1 MESKIITHRAWLRVL
16 SALALVMASCHTLWA
31 QNVVISPTTG
41 KFVAALTEGSELG
54 FERGWS
60 SLWRHDQLQ
69 LSLSVSDEEGL
80 DAGGEFKKPAGNL
93 LRKDDSSFYIAG
105 GSASNS
111 QIILS
116 LPKGYRITSYE
127 IVLLNENNG
136 KTISELK
143 CGSIYKS
150 FRETDS
156 GFSQTKAYAKSANGN
171 SQMSWRNEPTEY
183 VIKRTSTGKG
193 DMGDHLYF
201 QIQRESKSFYALTV
215 KSFEIHFAADNDF
228 TTRVTPTSASNGAVS
243 VSTSSFNVGITDLGP
258 IQPQKKSGKT
268 YYAYS
273 YENVKPLTAAFT
285 LFQEDAV
292 KDGVAKEGVATQ
304 KKISTVETQKP
315 VYDWWGNIKTPGK
328 YVYSLKSGVYY
339 IESPTSMVSQNNIQ
353 LPIGYRITGAKLIC
367 RKSANNSS
375 NYTVRLYNADG
386 KTYNDLTVTKTTEQE
401 IEVGNLNNDAVK
413 FEVIGSDAAYVTFD
427 ITMQALSPYVKN
439 LDINC
444 HDNAGNTITNT
455 FTVSNFF
462 VSGGKFVFYVPEES
476 NGIWRFT
483 FDNLRSDYA
492 DNTYY
497 DNSGIGKS
505 RYSFVNSP
513 YWETAAS
520 LYNSD
525 PNHTYTD
532 KIKVET
538 AGNRAFRFNNADEL
552 DNNSTSTEIRY
563 WTEYPF
569 SIQNYLAQNSLNK
582 FDAVYV
588 DENETGEAYIFTAD
602 ETRYNIAPTTATEHR
617 YYAFYKMEVVVKK
630 KTYQPI
636 VELKKIYDRTCYE
649 GDVEFAQYGAKVTT
663 ETLADGTMGYLTA
676 TQIKDAVTEKL
687 NELGAKPEHLLYVDA
702 SALHSVYQPNALNAL
717 QNAIG
722 KNALIYLP
730 RFTTYNGNNCAT
742 KTLAGSFISCGNIIF
757 TDKHPFYAP
766 YDIDVNAANYASY
779 ERKITV
785 VNDVEYGK
793 SVNATIMLPFTLKLD
808 KDGVH
813 YNRDYNG
820 NLINDVSF
828 SVNTLQSEKC
838 MEYTDSPYGNRI
850 DYAENYA
857 HFVQY
862 TEEMTEPNAPY
873 MVRVEEAPD
882 DPTCLFSAIQYGAEI
897 KATEGMNA
905 TNYTYSGDVAKGTL
919 GVECTF
925 TPLAT
930 YAGSKLDKTG
940 NYFYFAKNWFLC
952 SQNIVSSNYLYVHP
966 FRAFFEYTGT
976 TQARRFGIIFGE
988 NTGDATAIE
997 TAAQTTTPNGLSVS
1011 TLNGGLE
1018 ISASVTTVVRINN
1031 VCGEAVANVAI
1042 KGGETKSVHL
1052 PSGIYVV
1059 EGKKVV
1065 VK

>member
-1 MESKIITHRAWLRVL
+1 MKSKIITHRAWLRVL

-41 KFVAALTEGSELG
+41 KFVAAKTLGSEVG

-69 LSLSVSDEEGL
+69 LSLSVSDDKGL
-80 DAGGEFKKPAGNL
+80 DAGGEFTNPAGNL
-93 LRKDDSSFYIAG
+93 LRKDDTSFYIAG
-105 GSASNS
+105 GKSKNS

-136 KTISELK
+136 KTISELN
-143 CGSIYKS
+143 CGRISKS

-171 SQMSWRNEPTEY
+171 YQMSRDNENTEY

-201 QIQRESKSFYALTV
+201 QIERGGDAFYALTV

-243 VSTSSFNVGITDLGP
+243 VSTSSFNVGIADLGP
-258 IQPQKKSGKT
+258 IQPQTKSGKT

-273 YENVKPLTAAFT
+273 YENVNPLKAAFT

-292 KDGVAKEGVATQ
+292 NDGVAKEGVATQ
-304 KKISTVETQKP
+304 KKISTVRIQRNPAKF
-315 VYDWWGNIKTPGK
+315 
-328 YVYSLKSGVYY
+328 VYSLKSGVYY

-386 KTYNDLTVTKTTEQE
+386 KTYNDLTVTSTTEQK

-439 LDINC
+439 MDINC

-525 PNHTYTD
+525 PNHTYLD
-532 KIKVET
+532 KIHVET

-552 DNNSTSTEIRY
+552 DNNSQSTETRY

-569 SIQNYLAQNSLNK
+569 SIQNYLAQDSQNK

-588 DENETGEAYIFTAD
+588 EENETGEAYIFTAD

-617 YYAFYKMEVVVKK
+617 YYAYYKMEVEVKK

-636 VELKKIYDRTCYE
+636 VEIKKIYDRTCYE

-663 ETLADGTMGYLTA
+663 EKLADGTMGYLTA
-676 TQIKDAVTEKL
+676 TQIKEAVT
-687 NELGAKPEHLLYVDA
+687 NELQKLGAKPEHLLYVDA

-717 QNAIG
+717 QKAIG

-785 VNDVEYGK
+785 VNSVEYGK

-808 KDGVH
+808 EDGVH

-820 NLINDVSF
+820 NLINDVKF
-828 SVNTLQSEKC
+828 SVKTLQSEKC

-857 HFVQY
+857 HFVPF
-862 TEEMTEPNAPY
+862 TGEMTEPNAPY
-873 MVRVEEAPD
+873 MVHVKEAPD

-905 TNYTYSGDVAKGTL
+905 TDYTYSGDVATGTL
-919 GVECTF
+919 DVECTF
-925 TPLAT
+925 TPLAS
-930 YAGSKLDKTG
+930 YAGNKLDKTG

-952 SQNIVSSNYLYVHP
+952 SQNILSSNYLYVHP

-976 TQARRFGIIFGE
+976 TKARRFGIIFGE
-988 NTGDATAIE
+988 NTGGSTAIE

>member
-1 MESKIITHRAWLRVL
+1 MKSKIITHRAWLRVL

-41 KFVAALTEGSELG
+41 KFVAALTSDDEVG
-54 FERGWS
+54 FGKGWS

-69 LSLSVSDEEGL
+69 LSLSVSDYEGL

-136 KTISELK
+136 KKIGETNFGNIT
-143 CGSIYKS
+143 KS

-156 GFSQTKAYAKSANGN
+156 GFSQTKAYAKSASGN
-171 SQMSWRNEPTEY
+171 SQMSSRNDNTEY

-201 QIQRESKSFYALTV
+201 QIERGGDAFYALTV

-243 VSTSSFNVGITDLGP
+243 VSTSSFNVGIADLGP
-258 IQPQKKSGKT
+258 IQPRKKSGGKT

-285 LFQEDAV
+285 LFQKDAV
-292 KDGVAKEGVATQ
+292 KDGVAEEGVATQ
-304 KKISTVETQKP
+304 KKISTVRIQRNPAKF
-315 VYDWWGNIKTPGK
+315 
-328 YVYSLKSGVYY
+328 VYSLKSGVYY

-367 RKSANNSS
+367 RKSAKNAG

-386 KTYNDLTVTKTTEQE
+386 KTYNDLTVTSTDDQG

-413 FEVIGSDAAYVTFD
+413 FEVNGSDEAYITFD

-439 LDINC
+439 MDIKC

-455 FTVSNFF
+455 FTASNFF

-476 NGIWRFT
+476 NGKWRFT

-513 YWETAAS
+513 YWDTAAS
-520 LYNSD
+520 LYSSN

-532 KIKVET
+532 KIHVET

-552 DNNSTSTEIRY
+552 DNNSQSTEIRY

-569 SIQNYLAQNSLNK
+569 SIQNYLAQGGQFTDVN
-582 FDAVYV
+582 VG
-588 DENETGEAYIFTAD
+588 ENETGEAYIFTAD

-617 YYAFYKMEVVVKK
+617 YYAFYKMEVEVKK

-636 VELKKIYDRTCYE
+636 VEIKKIYDRTCYE

-676 TQIKDAVTEKL
+676 TQIKDAVT
-687 NELGAKPEHLLYVDA
+687 NELQKLGAKPEHLLYVDA

-785 VNDVEYGK
+785 VNSVEYGK

-808 KDGVH
+808 ENGIH
-813 YNRDYNG
+813 HNRDYNG

-828 SVNTLQSEKC
+828 TVKTLQSEKC

-857 HFVQY
+857 HFVPF
-862 TEEMTEPNAPY
+862 TEEMTKPNAPY
-873 MVRVEEAPD
+873 MVHVKEAPD

-905 TNYTYSGDVAKGTL
+905 TDYTYSGDVATGTL

-952 SQNIVSSNYLYVHP
+952 SQNIVTSAYLYVHP

-988 NTGDATAIE
+988 NTGGATAIE
-997 TAAQTTTPNGLSVS
+997 TTAQTTTPNGLSVS

-1031 VCGEAVANVAI
+1031 ICGEAVANVAI

>member
-69 LSLSVSDEEGL
+69 LSLSVSDEVGL
-80 DAGGEFKKPAGNL
+80 DAGGEFKNPAGNL

-105 GSASNS
+105 GSSYNC

-136 KTISELK
+136 KTISETK
-143 CGSIYKS
+143 CGNITKS

-171 SQMSWRNEPTEY
+171 PQMSSTNENTEY

-201 QIQRESKSFYALTV
+201 QIERGDDAFYALTV

-228 TTRVTPTSASNGAVS
+228 TTRVTPTSASSSAVS
-243 VSTSSFNVGITDLGP
+243 VSTSSFNVGIADLGP
-258 IQPQKKSGKT
+258 IQPQTKNGKT

-273 YENVKPLTAAFT
+273 YKKVKPLEAAFT

-304 KKISTVETQKP
+304 KKISTVNTSSWLNP
-315 VYDWWGNIKTPGK
+315 A

-339 IESPTSMVSQNNIQ
+339 IESPTSMVSQNNIK

-367 RKSANNSS
+367 RKRAKNSG

-386 KTYNDLTVTKTTEQE
+386 KTCKELKVTSTTEKK

-413 FEVIGSDAAYVTFD
+413 FEVNGSDEAYVTFD

-439 LDINC
+439 MDIKC

-476 NGIWRFT
+476 NGRWRFT

-505 RYSFVNSP
+505 RYSFVKSP
-513 YWETAAS
+513 YWATAES

-532 KIKVET
+532 KIHVET

-552 DNNSTSTEIRY
+552 DNNSTSTETRY

-569 SIQNYLAQNSLNK
+569 SIQNYLAQNSQNK

-588 DENETGEAYIFTAD
+588 RENETGEAYIFTAD
-602 ETRYNIAPTTATEHR
+602 ETRYNIAPTIATEHR
-617 YYAFYKMEVVVKK
+617 YYAFYKMEVEVKK

-636 VELKKIYDRTCYE
+636 VEIKKIYDRTCYE
-649 GDVEFAQYGAKVTT
+649 GDVEYAQYGAKVTT
-663 ETLADGTMGYLTA
+663 EKLADGTMGYLTA
-676 TQIKDAVTEKL
+676 TQIKDAVT
-687 NELGAKPEHLLYVDA
+687 NELQKLGAKSEHLLYVDA
-702 SALHSVYQPNALNAL
+702 SALHSVYQPKALNAL

-785 VNDVEYGK
+785 VNSVEYGK

-808 KDGVH
+808 ENGIH
-813 YNRDYNG
+813 HNRDYNG
-820 NLINDVSF
+820 NLINHVSF
-828 SVNTLQSEKC
+828 SVKTLQSDNC
-838 MEYTDSPYGNRI
+838 MEYTKSPYGDRI
-850 DYAENYA
+850 DYEHYA
-857 HFVQY
+857 HFVPF

-873 MVRVEEAPD
+873 MVHVEKAPD
-882 DPTCLFSAIQYGAEI
+882 DETCLFSAIQYGAEI
-897 KATEGMNA
+897 KATEGMNPA
-905 TNYTYSGDVAKGTL
+905 DYTYKGDEATGTL
-919 GVECTF
+919 DVECRF

-976 TQARRFGIIFGE
+976 TKARRFGIIFGE
-988 NTGDATAIE
+988 NTGGATAIE

-1031 VCGEAVANVAI
+1031 ICGEAVANVAI

>member
-1 MESKIITHRAWLRVL
+1 MKSKIITHRAWLRVL

-41 KFVAALTEGSELG
+41 KFVAALTSDDEVG
-54 FERGWS
+54 FGKGWS

-69 LSLSVSDEEGL
+69 LSLSVSDDEGL
-80 DAGGEFKKPAGNL
+80 DAGGEFTNPAGNL

-105 GSASNS
+105 GKASDS

-136 KTISELK
+136 KTVGELD
-143 CGSIYKS
+143 CGRITKS

-156 GFSQTKAYAKSANGN
+156 RFSQTKAYAESASGN
-171 SQMSWRNEPTEY
+171 SQMNRTNENTEY

-201 QIQRESKSFYALTV
+201 QIKKGEGSAFYALTV

-228 TTRVTPTSASNGAVS
+228 TTRVTPASVSSSTVS
-243 VSTSSFNVGITDLGP
+243 VSTSSFNVGIADLGP
-258 IQPQKKSGKT
+258 IQPRKKDGKK

-273 YENVKPLTAAFT
+273 FINVKPLTAAFT

-304 KKISTVETQKP
+304 KKISTVNTSSWLNP
-315 VYDWWGNIKTPGK
+315 A

-339 IESPTSMVSQNNIQ
+339 IESPTSMVSQNNIK

-367 RKSANNSS
+367 RKRAKNSDD
-375 NYTVRLYNADG
+375 YTVRLYNADG
-386 KTYNDLTVTKTTEQE
+386 QAYKELRVTSTTEKK

-439 LDINC
+439 MDIKC

-476 NGIWRFT
+476 SGKWRFT

-513 YWETAAS
+513 YWETASS

-525 PNHTYTD
+525 PNHTYKD
-532 KIKVET
+532 KIYVET

-552 DNNSTSTEIRY
+552 DNNSQSTETRY

-569 SIQNYLAQNSLNK
+569 SIQNYLEQDSQNK
-582 FDAVYV
+582 FTDVYV
-588 DENETGEAYIFTAD
+588 GENETGEAYIFTAD

-617 YYAFYKMEVVVKK
+617 YYAFYKMEVEVKK

-636 VELKKIYDRTCYE
+636 VEIKKIYDRTCYE
-649 GDVEFAQYGAKVTT
+649 GDVEYAQYGAKVTT
-663 ETLADGTMGYLTA
+663 EKLADGTMGYLTA
-676 TQIKDAVTEKL
+676 TQIKDAITD
-687 NELGAKPEHLLYVDA
+687 ELRKTNATPDRLLYVDA
-702 SALHSVYQPNALNAL
+702 SELHSVYQPNALHAL

-808 KDGVH
+808 ENGIH
-813 YNRDYNG
+813 HNRDYNG

-857 HFVQY
+857 HFVPF
-862 TEEMTEPNAPY
+862 TEEMTKPNAPY
-873 MVRVEEAPD
+873 MVHVKEAPD

-905 TNYTYSGDVAKGTL
+905 TDYTYSGDVATGTL

-952 SQNIVSSNYLYVHP
+952 SQNIVTSAYLYVHP

-988 NTGDATAIE
+988 NTGGATAIE

>member
-41 KFVAALTEGSELG
+41 KFVAALTDDDEVG
-54 FERGWS
+54 FQRGWS

-69 LSLSVSDEEGL
+69 LSLSVSDEGGL
-80 DAGGEFKKPAGNL
+80 DAGGEFTNPAGNL

-136 KTISELK
+136 RTISETK
-143 CGSIYKS
+143 CGNITKS

-171 SQMSWRNEPTEY
+171 PQMSWRNEPTEY

-201 QIQRESKSFYALTV
+201 QIKKGEGNAFYALTV

-228 TTRVTPTSASNGAVS
+228 TTSITPSATISKAVS
-243 VSTSSFNVGITDLGP
+243 VSKADFNVGIADLGP
-258 IQPQKKSGKT
+258 IQPQTKNDKT

-273 YENVKPLTAAFT
+273 YENVKPLKAAFT

-292 KDGVAKEGVATQ
+292 KDGLATEGVAGTN
-304 KKISTVETQKP
+304 KITVSSWYKAYYT
-315 VYDWWGNIKTPGK
+315 
-328 YVYSLKSGVYY
+328 LKSGTYY
-339 IESPTSMVSQNNIQ
+339 IESPTSMVSQNNIS

-367 RKSANNSS
+367 RKKLNGKNF
-375 NYTVRLYNADG
+375 TLRLYNADG
-386 KTYNDLTVTKTTEQE
+386 ESYTDHQVTSTDDQSFTVS
-401 IEVGNLNNDAVK
+401 GLNNDAVK
-413 FEVIGSDAAYVTFD
+413 FEVIGSGDALLKYD
-427 ITMQALSPYVKN
+427 ITMQALSPYIKN
-439 LDINC
+439 MDIVC
-444 HDNAGNTITNT
+444 HDQNNNTITNT
-455 FTVSNFF
+455 YTTNNFS
-462 VSGGKFVFYVPEES
+462 VRGGKFVFYVPEES
-476 NGIWRFT
+476 QGKWRIT
-483 FDNLRSDYA
+483 FENLRSDYA

-497 DNSGIGKS
+497 DNTGIGNS
-505 RYSFVNSP
+505 RYSFVMSP
-513 YWETAAS
+513 YWNTALN

-525 PNHTYTD
+525 PNHTYAD
-532 KIKVET
+532 KVKLEVT
-538 AGNRAFRFNNADEL
+538 GDKAFRFNNADEL
-552 DNNSTSTEIRY
+552 DNNSTSTETRY

-569 SIQNYLAQNSLNK
+569 SINSYLKNGSK
-582 FDAVYV
+582 FGECYI
-588 DENETGEAYIFTAD
+588 DEGKTGEAYLFTAD

-617 YYAFYKMEVVVKK
+617 YYAYYKMEVEVIK
-630 KTYQPI
+630 KTYKPI
-636 VELKKIYDRTCYE
+636 VELKKIYDTTCYE

-663 ETLADGTMGYLTA
+663 EKLADGTMGYLTA
-676 TQIKDAVTEKL
+676 TQINEAVT
-687 NELGAKPEHLLYVDA
+687 NELQKLGAKSEHLLYVDA

-785 VNDVEYGK
+785 VNSVEYGK

-905 TNYTYSGDVAKGTL
+905 TNYTYSGDVATGTL

-952 SQNIVSSNYLYVHP
+952 SQNIVTSAYLYVHP

-988 NTGDATAIE
+988 NNGGATAIE
-997 TAAQTTTPNGLSVS
+997 TAAQTTIPNGLSVS

-1031 VCGEAVANVAI
+1031 ICGEAVANVAI

>member
-1 MESKIITHRAWLRVL
+1 MKSKIITHRAWLRVMF
-16 SALALVMASCHTLWA
+16 AFALVMASCHTLWA
-31 QNVVISPTTG
+31 QNVVVSPTTG
-41 KFVAALTEGSELG
+41 KFVAASTYSGEIG

-60 SLWRHDQLQ
+60 SLWRHEQLQ
-69 LSLSVSDEEGL
+69 LSLSVSDHTTL
-80 DAGGEFKKPAGNL
+80 DEGGEFDNPAGNL
-93 LRKDDSSFYIAG
+93 LKKDDTSFYIAG
-105 GSASNS
+105 GSSNNS

-143 CGSIYKS
+143 CGSISKS

-156 GFSQTKAYAKSANGN
+156 KFSQTKAIAKSEGGKTLMGGN
-171 SQMSWRNEPTEY
+171 NESTEY
-183 VIKRTSTGKG
+183 VIRRTSSGKG

-201 QIQRESKSFYALTV
+201 QIQKDKDKDAYYALTV
-215 KSFEIHFAADNDF
+215 KSFEVHFAADNDF
-228 TTRVTPTSASNGAVS
+228 TTHVTPASASSTAVS
-243 VSTSSFNVGITDLGP
+243 VSASSFNVGIADLGP
-258 IQPQKKSGKT
+258 IQPQTKNGKT

-273 YENVKPLTAAFT
+273 YKNVKPLKAAFT

-367 RKSANNSS
+367 RKKAKNSDD
-375 NYTVRLYNADG
+375 YTVRLYNADG
-386 KTYNDLTVTKTTEQE
+386 QACKELNVTLTTEQE

-413 FEVIGSDAAYVTFD
+413 FEVNGSDEAYITFD

-439 LDINC
+439 MDIKC

-476 NGIWRFT
+476 NGNWNFT

-513 YWETAAS
+513 YWDTAAS
-520 LYNSD
+520 LYSSN

-532 KIKVET
+532 KIHVET

-552 DNNSTSTEIRY
+552 DNNSQSTETRY

-569 SIQNYLAQNSLNK
+569 SIQNYLAQGGQFTAVSVGENK
-582 FDAVYV
+582 
-588 DENETGEAYIFTAD
+588 TGEAYIFTAD

-617 YYAFYKMEVVVKK
+617 YYAFYKMEVEVKK

-636 VELKKIYDRTCYE
+636 VEIKKIYDRTCYE

-676 TQIKDAVTEKL
+676 IQIKDAVT
-687 NELGAKPEHLLYVDA
+687 NELQKLGAKPEHLLYVDA
-702 SALHSVYQPNALNAL
+702 SALHSVYQPIALNAL

-785 VNDVEYGK
+785 VNSVEYGK

-808 KDGVH
+808 ENGIH
-813 YNRDYNG
+813 HNRDYNG

-828 SVNTLQSEKC
+828 TVKTLQSEKC

-850 DYAENYA
+850 DYAEYYA
-857 HFVQY
+857 HFVPF
-862 TEEMTEPNAPY
+862 TGEVTKPNAPY
-873 MVRVEEAPD
+873 MVHVKEAPD

-905 TNYTYSGDVAKGTL
+905 TDYTYSGDVATGTL

-952 SQNIVSSNYLYVHP
+952 SQNIVTSAYLYVHP

-988 NTGDATAIE
+988 NTGGSTAIE
-997 TAAQTTTPNGLSVS
+997 TAVQTTTPNGLSVS

>member
-1 MESKIITHRAWLRVL
+1 MKSKIITHRAWLRVL

-41 KFVAALTEGSELG
+41 KFVAAKTLGNEVG

-69 LSLSVSDEEGL
+69 LSLSVSDDKGL
-80 DAGGEFKKPAGNL
+80 DAGGEFTNPAGNL
-93 LRKDDSSFYIAG
+93 LRKDDTSFYIAG
-105 GSASNS
+105 GKSKNS

-136 KTISELK
+136 RTISELD
-143 CGSIYKS
+143 CGSITKS

-156 GFSQTKAYAKSANGN
+156 GFKQTKVYAKSANGN

-201 QIQRESKSFYALTV
+201 QIERGDDAFYALTV

-228 TTRVTPTSASNGAVS
+228 TTRVTPASASSSAVS

-258 IQPQKKSGKT
+258 IQPQTKNDKT

-273 YENVKPLTAAFT
+273 YDDVKPLTAAFT

-292 KDGVAKEGVATQ
+292 NDGVAKEGVATQ
-304 KKISTVETQKP
+304 KKISIANTSS
-315 VYDWWGNIKTPGK
+315 WWNPA

-367 RKSANNSS
+367 RKRAKNSDD
-375 NYTVRLYNADG
+375 YTVRLYNADG
-386 KTYNDLTVTKTTEQE
+386 KTYNDLTVTSTDDKE

-413 FEVIGSDAAYVTFD
+413 FAIIGSDAAYVTFD

-439 LDINC
+439 MDINC

-476 NGIWRFT
+476 QGKWRFT

-532 KIKVET
+532 KIYVET

-552 DNNSTSTEIRY
+552 DNNSTSTETRY

-569 SIQNYLAQNSLNK
+569 SIQNYLAQGGQ
-582 FDAVYV
+582 FTDVYV
-588 DENETGEAYIFTAD
+588 GENETGEAYIFTAD

-617 YYAFYKMEVVVKK
+617 YYAFYKMEVEVKK

-636 VELKKIYDRTCYE
+636 VEIKKIYDRTCYE

-676 TQIKDAVTEKL
+676 TQITDAVT
-687 NELGAKPEHLLYVDA
+687 NELQKLGAKPEHLLYVDA

-785 VNDVEYGK
+785 VNAEEYGK

-808 KDGVH
+808 EKGIH
-813 YNRDYNG
+813 HNRDYNG

-828 SVNTLQSEKC
+828 TVKTLQSEKC

-850 DYAENYA
+850 DYAEYYA
-857 HFVQY
+857 HFVPF
-862 TEEMTEPNAPY
+862 TGEVTKPNAPY
-873 MVRVEEAPD
+873 MVHVEEAPD

-905 TNYTYSGDVAKGTL
+905 TDYTYSGDVAKGTL

-952 SQNIVSSNYLYVHP
+952 SQNIVKTDYLYVHP

-997 TAAQTTTPNGLSVS
+997 TTAQTTTPNGLSVS

>member
-1 MESKIITHRAWLRVL
+1 
-16 SALALVMASCHTLWA
+16 MAT
-31 QNVVISPTTG
+31 
-41 KFVAALTEGSELG
+41 
-54 FERGWS
+54 
-60 SLWRHDQLQ
+60 
-69 LSLSVSDEEGL
+69 
-80 DAGGEFKKPAGNL
+80 
-93 LRKDDSSFYIAG
+93 
-105 GSASNS
+105 
-111 QIILS
+111 
-116 LPKGYRITSYE
+116 
-127 IVLLNENNG
+127 
-136 KTISELK
+136 
-143 CGSIYKS
+143 
-150 FRETDS
+150 
-156 GFSQTKAYAKSANGN
+156 
-171 SQMSWRNEPTEY
+171 
-183 VIKRTSTGKG
+183 
-193 DMGDHLYF
+193 
-201 QIQRESKSFYALTV
+201 
-215 KSFEIHFAADNDF
+215 
-228 TTRVTPTSASNGAVS
+228 
-243 VSTSSFNVGITDLGP
+243 
-258 IQPQKKSGKT
+258 
-268 YYAYS
+268 
-273 YENVKPLTAAFT
+273 
-285 LFQEDAV
+285 
-292 KDGVAKEGVATQ
+292 EGVAGTN
-304 KKISTVETQKP
+304 KITVSSWYKAYYT
-315 VYDWWGNIKTPGK
+315 
-328 YVYSLKSGVYY
+328 LKSGTYY
-339 IESPTSMVSQNNIQ
+339 IESPTSMVSQNNIS

-367 RKSANNSS
+367 RKKLNGKNF
-375 NYTVRLYNADG
+375 TLRLYNADG
-386 KTYNDLTVTKTTEQE
+386 ESYTDHQVTSTDDQSFTVS
-401 IEVGNLNNDAVK
+401 GLNNDAVK
-413 FEVIGSDAAYVTFD
+413 FEVIGSGDALLKYD
-427 ITMQALSPYVKN
+427 ITMQALSPYIKN
-439 LDINC
+439 MDIVC
-444 HDNAGNTITNT
+444 HDQNNNTITNT
-455 FTVSNFF
+455 YTTNNFS
-462 VSGGKFVFYVPEES
+462 VRGGKFVFYVPEES
-476 NGIWRFT
+476 QGKWRFT

-552 DNNSTSTEIRY
+552 DNNSTSTETRY

-569 SIQNYLAQNSLNK
+569 SIQNYLAQGGQ
-582 FDAVYV
+582 FTDVYV
-588 DENETGEAYIFTAD
+588 GENETGEAYIFTAD

-617 YYAFYKMEVVVKK
+617 YYAFYKMEVEVKK

-636 VELKKIYDRTCYE
+636 VEIKKIYDRTCYE

-663 ETLADGTMGYLTA
+663 EKLADGTMGYLTA
-676 TQIKDAVTEKL
+676 TQIKDAVT
-687 NELGAKPEHLLYVDA
+687 NELQKLGAKSEHLLYVDA
-702 SALHSVYQPNALNAL
+702 SALHSVYQPKALNAL

-785 VNDVEYGK
+785 VNSVEYGK

-808 KDGVH
+808 ENGIH

-828 SVNTLQSEKC
+828 TVKTLQSEKC

-850 DYAENYA
+850 DYAEYYA
-857 HFVQY
+857 HFVPF
-862 TEEMTEPNAPY
+862 TEEMTKPNAPY
-873 MVRVEEAPD
+873 MVHVKEAPD

-905 TNYTYSGDVAKGTL
+905 TDYTYSGDVATGTL

-952 SQNIVSSNYLYVHP
+952 SQNILSSNYLYVHP

-997 TAAQTTTPNGLSVS
+997 TTAQTTTPNGLSVS

-1031 VCGEAVANVAI
+1031 ICGEAVANVAI

>member
-1 MESKIITHRAWLRVL
+1 MESKIITHRAWLR
-16 SALALVMASCHTLWA
+16 SMFAFALVMASCHTLWA
-31 QNVVISPTTG
+31 QNVVVSPTTG
-41 KFVAALTEGSELG
+41 KFVAALTYSGEVG

-60 SLWRHDQLQ
+60 SLWRHEQLQ
-69 LSLSVSDEEGL
+69 LSLSVSDDKGL
-80 DAGGEFKKPAGNL
+80 DAGGEFTNPAGNL
-93 LRKDDSSFYIAG
+93 LRKDDTSFYISG
-105 GSASNS
+105 GSATDS

-136 KTISELK
+136 KTVGELDY
-143 CGSIYKS
+143 GRITKS

-156 GFSQTKAYAKSANGN
+156 GFSQTKALAKSASGN
-171 SQMSWRNEPTEY
+171 SQMSSDNENTEY

-201 QIQRESKSFYALTV
+201 QIKKGEGKAFYALTV
-215 KSFEIHFAADNDF
+215 KSFEVHFAADNDF
-228 TTRVTPTSASNGAVS
+228 TTSITPSATISKAVS
-243 VSTSSFNVGITDLGP
+243 VSKAEFNVGIADLGP
-258 IQPQKKSGKT
+258 IKPQTKNGKT

-273 YENVKPLTAAFT
+273 YENVKPLKAAFT
-285 LFQEDAV
+285 LFQKDAV
-292 KDGVAKEGVATQ
+292 KDGLATEGVAKQ
-304 KKISTVETQKP
+304 NKITAVNLGVLWNSD
-315 VYDWWGNIKTPGK
+315 Y
-328 YVYSLKSGVYY
+328 YYSLKSGTYY
-339 IESPTSMVSQNNIQ
+339 IESPTSMISQNNIS

-367 RKSANNSS
+367 RKKRNGTNF
-375 NYTVRLYNADG
+375 TLRLYNADG
-386 KTYNDLTVTKTTEQE
+386 ESYTDHQVTSTDDQSFTVS
-401 IEVGNLNNDAVK
+401 GLNNDAVK
-413 FEVIGSDAAYVTFD
+413 FEVIGSGDALIKYD
-427 ITMQALSPYVKN
+427 ITMQALSPYIKN
-439 LDINC
+439 MDIVC
-444 HDNAGNTITNT
+444 HDQNNNTITNT
-455 FTVSNFF
+455 YTTNNFS
-462 VSGGKFVFYVPEES
+462 VRGGKFVFYVPEES
-476 NGIWRFT
+476 QGKWRIT
-483 FDNLRSDYA
+483 FENLRSDYA

-497 DNSGIGKS
+497 DNTGIGNS
-505 RYSFVNSP
+505 RYSFVKSP
-513 YWETAAS
+513 YWDTALH

-525 PNHTYTD
+525 PNHTYAD
-532 KIKVET
+532 KVKLEVT
-538 AGNRAFRFNNADEL
+538 GDKAFRFNNADEL
-552 DNNSTSTEIRY
+552 DNNSTSTETRY

-569 SIQNYLAQNSLNK
+569 SINSYLKNGSK
-582 FDAVYV
+582 FGECYI
-588 DENETGEAYIFTAD
+588 DEGKTGEAYIFTAD

-617 YYAFYKMEVVVKK
+617 YYAFYKMEVEVKK
-630 KTYQPI
+630 KTYQPV

-649 GDVEFAQYGAKVTT
+649 GDVEYAQYGAKVTT
-663 ETLADGTMGYLTA
+663 EKLADGTMGYLTA
-676 TQIKDAVTEKL
+676 TQIKDAVT
-687 NELGAKPEHLLYVDA
+687 NELQKLGAKPEHLLYVDA

-785 VNDVEYGK
+785 VNAVEYGK

-808 KDGVH
+808 DNGIH

-828 SVNTLQSEKC
+828 SVKTLQSEKC

-857 HFVQY
+857 HFVPF
-862 TEEMTEPNAPY
+862 TGEVTKPNAPY
-873 MVRVEEAPD
+873 MVHVEEAPD

-905 TNYTYSGDVAKGTL
+905 TNYTYSGDDATGTL
-919 GVECTF
+919 DDVECTF

-930 YAGSKLDKTG
+930 YAGSKLNKTG

-988 NTGDATAIE
+988 NTGGSTAIE

-1031 VCGEAVANVAI
+1031 ICGEAVANVAI